1 MISDTINQKIIDAL
15 KAHDEIKLSTLRMLS
30 SAFNYERIALQK
42 DLTEE
47 DELRVV
53 RREAKKR
60 TDAIEALQK
69 AQGKSTTSSEEDLK
83 NNLEKEKKELEIL
96 KSYLPPEM
104 SDEELSQL
112 VNESINQLGVK
123 SIQDMGK
130 VIGSVMQQAGG
141 KAEGNKVAQMVKN
154 KLI

>member
-83 NNLEKEKKELEIL
+83 NNLEIL

-141 KAEGNKVAQMVKN
+141 KAEGSKVAQMVKN